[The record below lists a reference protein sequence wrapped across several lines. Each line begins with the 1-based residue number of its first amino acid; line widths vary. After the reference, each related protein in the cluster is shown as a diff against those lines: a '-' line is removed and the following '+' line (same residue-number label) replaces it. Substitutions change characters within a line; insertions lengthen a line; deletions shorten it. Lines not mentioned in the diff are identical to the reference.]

1 MENQEFSKILKD
13 INLSLFKVISKQNKD
28 LGIELTPIQGT
39 IILGIANHKEALC
52 QKEIEEFVSCNKSTL
67 SSILDTMEKRG
78 LIERKTSD
86 WDTRKKVILLTE
98 KSKKFIKQIE
108 KDRTETDSL
117 LMQGI
122 SLEERELLIKNLT
135 QILHNLERM
144 M

>member
-13 INLSLFKVISKQNKD
+13 INLSLFKVISKQNKA

-78 LIERKTSD
+78 LIKRKTSD

-122 SLEERELLIKNLT
+122 SLEEKEFLIKNLT
-135 QILHNLERM
+135 KILHNLERM